1 LLDLGAVLL
10 TKSRFESGFKSARNL
25 PRILRA
31 IQIGALTAAPGLK
44 IQSQIRTQSNPQPG
58 CDTANGAPPP
68 RNQFAWHC
76 GLPLA
81 LFCAFSGLGC
91 GWGWG
96 NRLPLGSH
104 SFFCST
110 LGVRDGLWFSSCGR
124 ALSAVGLACF
134 CLRRARA
141 SKNLKPISW
150 CPLVFFGRLFV
161 GVRLSEFSLG
171 LLCVIFC
178 LRGGDRGSVLLSS
191 RVEFCCLALL
201 GLRNY
206 LFGFH
211 CFWF

>member
-1 LLDLGAVLL
+1 M
-10 TKSRFESGFKSARNL
+10 
-25 PRILRA
+25 
-31 IQIGALTAAPGLK
+31 
-44 IQSQIRTQSNPQPG
+44 
-58 CDTANGAPPP
+58 
-68 RNQFAWHC
+68 
-76 GLPLA
+76 A

-161 GVRLSEFSLG
+161 GVGLSEFSLG

-178 LRGGDRGSVLLSS
+178 LRGGDRGSVLLSL
-191 RVEFCCLALL
+191 RVEFCCLAFWGHAIICLAFSVFCFCVSGGRENLL
-201 GLRNY
+201 VCLWDFCFVSLLPFWGEIVELVALSFLFRVGLAQFFVGMSIN
-206 LFGFH
+206 
-211 CFWF
+211 